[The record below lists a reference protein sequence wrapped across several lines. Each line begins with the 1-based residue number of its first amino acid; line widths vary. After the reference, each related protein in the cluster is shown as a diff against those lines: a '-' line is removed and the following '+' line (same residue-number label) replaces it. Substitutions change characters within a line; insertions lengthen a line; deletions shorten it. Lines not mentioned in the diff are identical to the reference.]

1 MNLSAKLNASTLFG
15 APLVSGTYP
24 SKVRVQRATRS
35 TNEDKYETSYE
46 TTPKPKPRVKPG
58 SFFALAKRNF
68 STEASEIGKAFVRV
82 FDKSGPERAPQ
93 CFGFTLSNE
102 AIMQYEKENPPP
114 GAEDT
119 PYSIQVLYD
128 VVLFFVDRLFV
139 DRAIERFWFLET
151 VARIPYFS
159 YVTCLHLYET
169 LGWWRTAKLRK
180 IHFAEE
186 WNELHH
192 LLIMEAL
199 GGDARWRDRFLAF
212 HAAIIYYWILV
223 VSFLV
228 SPKYSYKFSELL
240 ETHAVSTYRTFLVEN
255 EAKLRQIP
263 APKIAQEYYK
273 HGDLYMFDADSE
285 FVRDATGSE
294 VRRPPVDNLY
304 DIFTNILDDEWEHVK
319 TMVMCQDYD
328 SVEELMSGTGNDTEV
343 SDASDEKRQA
353 VRAKWKTW
361 ANSLQSREH
370 NFLQNEAS
378 W

>member
-1 MNLSAKLNASTLFG
+1 M
-15 APLVSGTYP
+15 
-24 SKVRVQRATRS
+24 
-35 TNEDKYETSYE
+35 
-46 TTPKPKPRVKPG
+46 
-58 SFFALAKRNF
+58 
-68 STEASEIGKAFVRV
+68 
-82 FDKSGPERAPQ
+82 
-93 CFGFTLSNE
+93 C
-102 AIMQYEKENPPP
+102 
-114 GAEDT
+114 
-119 PYSIQVLYD
+119 
-128 VVLFFVDRLFV
+128 
-139 DRAIERFWFLET
+139 
-151 VARIPYFS
+151 
-159 YVTCLHLYET
+159 
-169 LGWWRTAKLRK
+169 
-180 IHFAEE
+180 
-186 WNELHH
+186 
-192 LLIMEAL
+192 
-199 GGDARWRDRFLAF
+199 RWRDRFLAF
-212 HAAIIYYWILV
+212 HCAIIYYWILV

-285 FVRDATGSE
+285 FVRDATGEYINTRHYHRLQMCIFVLNCMVSIVLPCTKLLTEAANEAANSFGNTSLVTLCRCIPPVRNMDRSFVKCVCGDGSMHERLNTYVSAGWWWTGNGAGSE
-294 VRRPPVDNLY
+294 IRRPPVDNLY

-328 SVEELMSGTGNDTEV
+328 SVEELMGGTGNDTEV

-370 NFLQNEAS
+370 NFLQNDAS